1 MGWFIRECVGGALC
15 MTASSYHLLTT
26 EGSILGKKR
35 KKKEEGENEKR
46 VKISET
52 GTRSWVTDPPSSFCC
67 SLTGFIMAAV
77 KEARWLAGRIWMS
90 LLLVRVDSGICVC
103 VCVCVHLCELIA
115 IHWVVDCVL
124 LSTLALFVRTLHT
137 LGTHTH
143 TCTHKHTHTH
153 IWIWTRHSSSGR
165 AFAKSER
172 KREREGKKERG
183 RKYELTNSTIHSHG
197 SAVLAGPGLRHEW
210 VWS

>member
-1 MGWFIRECVGGALC
+1 MKRGWRLARQGRGAGSQIPHHPSAAHWL
-15 MTASSYHLLTT
+15 ASLWLRW
-26 EGSILGKKR
+26 KKR
-35 KKKEEGENEKR
+35 ADWP
-46 VKISET
+46 VASECHCF
-52 GTRSWVTDPPSSFCC
+52 SSVWTLEFVC
-67 SLTGFIMAAV
+67 V
-77 KEARWLAGRIWMS
+77 
-90 LLLVRVDSGICVC
+90 CVC

-143 TCTHKHTHTH
+143 TCTHKHTHTHTH